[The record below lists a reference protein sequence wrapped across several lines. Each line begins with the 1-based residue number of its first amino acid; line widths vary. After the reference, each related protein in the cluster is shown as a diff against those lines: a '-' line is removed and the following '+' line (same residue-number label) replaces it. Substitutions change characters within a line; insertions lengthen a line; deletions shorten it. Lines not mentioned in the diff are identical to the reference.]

1 MMILFA
7 AIIVMCHALWV
18 ERPSP
23 TSIPTDAATH
33 QQTFMSQTEESTVSI
48 VPFAW
53 IAVFVAF
60 FTLVAIFG
68 GRTELD
74 DQVDSVGAIAVLWP
88 ALLLA
93 SLRITKAGDIRTDS
107 APDASTSAEPIESMA

>member
-1 MMILFA
+1 
-7 AIIVMCHALWV
+7 
-18 ERPSP
+18 
-23 TSIPTDAATH
+23 
-33 QQTFMSQTEESTVSI
+33 MSQTEEPTLSI

-53 IAVFVAF
+53 IAMFAAIC
-60 FTLVAIFG
+60 TLVAIFG
-68 GRTELD
+68 TRTQRD

-107 APDASTSAEPIESMA
+107 APDGSTSAEPIESMA